1 MTAEEVTDEDQYFV
15 CVAEYNTITGYDA
28 AVARAIEVSRH
39 TGKVA
44 TIYKAITRMKIEST
58 PKPSNAHWQYR

>member
-1 MTAEEVTDEDQYFV
+1 MTAEQVADADQYFV

-28 AVARAIEVSRH
+28 AVAKAIEVSRH

-44 TIYKAITRMKIEST
+44 TIYKAVTRMKIEG
-58 PKPSNAHWQYR
+58 KPQAPGAGA